1 MFNDGGLQQAA
12 SRSLAT
18 ALWRAART
26 RLASPSAH
34 RAACQVRARDQEAR
48 IAEREDKLARADVID
63 DPFRRHGQIWV
74 MVSLIEENTGEN
86 KVWQIGG
93 ETGGGRTQGKISA
106 TAPIARALIG
116 KTKGDG

>member
-1 MFNDGGLQQAA
+1 
-12 SRSLAT
+12 
-18 ALWRAART
+18 
-26 RLASPSAH
+26 
-34 RAACQVRARDQEAR
+34 
-48 IAEREDKLARADVID
+48 
-63 DPFRRHGQIWV
+63 

>member
-63 DPFRRHGQIWV
+63 
-74 MVSLIEENTGEN
+74 VSTL
-86 KVWQIGG
+86 
-93 ETGGGRTQGKISA
+93 S
-106 TAPIARALIG
+106 
-116 KTKGDG
+116 GDTVKFGLWCR